1 MEKVFGIKIPYAIT
15 YRIMK
20 DTAGFYHITYKDKN
34 NSNCTVSFFHTLPE
48 AKEKLKE
55 IIKESD

>member
-20 DTAGFYHITYKDKN
+20 DTAGFYHITYKD
-34 NSNCTVSFFHTLPE
+34 CTVSFFHTLPE

>member
-20 DTAGFYHITYKDKN
+20 DISGFYHITYDNK
-34 NSNCTVSFFHTLPE
+34 TVSFFHTLPE

>member
-1 MEKVFGIKIPYAIT
+1 
-15 YRIMK
+15 MK
-20 DTAGFYHITYKDKN
+20 DTAGFYHITYKDRN